1 MTWKEKPSNC
11 TIPWN
16 TGFSKRGNRKYT
28 EIDSQSH
35 GKFILSLY
43 ILSNFFA
50 FLQWFN
56 ETTILIF
63 FICFTILYFFIYIS
77 IIMYWLFVQKNLVTG
92 ARGIGNHTYRRPTTG
107 SPKRRPVE

>member
-1 MTWKEKPSNC
+1 MTWKEKLSNC

-35 GKFILSLY
+35 GKFILSLS

-63 FICFTILYFFIYIS
+63 FICFTILYF
-77 IIMYWLFVQKNLVTG
+77 LFTFLSSC
-92 ARGIGNHTYRRPTTG
+92 IGFLFKKIWSRAQG
-107 SPKRRPVE
+107 E